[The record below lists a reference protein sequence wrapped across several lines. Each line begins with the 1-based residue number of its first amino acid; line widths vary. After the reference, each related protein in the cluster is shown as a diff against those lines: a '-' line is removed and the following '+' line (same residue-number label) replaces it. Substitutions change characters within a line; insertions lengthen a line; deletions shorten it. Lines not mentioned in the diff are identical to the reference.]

1 MKKQIRSN
9 KSLTCIS
16 TNGQDLVLEQCDP
29 NNENQKWDWNET
41 YLSDRFYLLST
52 QINNNLFESTQLT
65 IYIYSPY
72 FFLFI

>member
-41 YLSDRFYLLST
+41 YLSDRF
-52 QINNNLFESTQLT
+52 
-65 IYIYSPY
+65 
-72 FFLFI
+72 